1 MLSFCQM
8 RPVILVVEDQVRL
21 LQVIAEMVER
31 FGYDTR
37 LAETAADAYAFAE
50 AERPNAILL
59 DINLPDATGTQTLD
73 HLRLLRPDVPVIMV
87 TANADVTLAR
97 ETLARGAFDYVMKPF
112 DMEHLGQVL
121 EAALSGRGLIPP
133 SAPPN
138 RSCKL
143 AGRTPVATRSPKR
156 RHTGEETAIR
166 TSMASRAAVAELK
179 DGEASE

>member
-21 LQVIAEMVER
+21 LRVIAEMVER

-59 DINLPDATGTQTLD
+59 DINLPDAAGTQTLD

-121 EAALSGRGLIPP
+121 EAALSGRGG
-133 SAPPN
+133 SA
-138 RSCKL
+138 
-143 AGRTPVATRSPKR
+143 TV
-156 RHTGEETAIR
+156 
-166 TSMASRAAVAELK
+166 
-179 DGEASE
+179 